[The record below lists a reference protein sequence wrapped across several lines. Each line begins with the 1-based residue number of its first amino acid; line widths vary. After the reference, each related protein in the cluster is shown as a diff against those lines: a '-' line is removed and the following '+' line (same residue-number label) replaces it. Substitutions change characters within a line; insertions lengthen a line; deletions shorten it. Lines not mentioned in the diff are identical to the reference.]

1 MVRIHA
7 LHLIWKAF
15 SMFSRSLSDARYPF
29 KNISSLQCSLHSQKS
44 IGKLT
49 SDFWVMFK
57 IAMFEGVFCI
67 KLQNSGRTFKNTF
80 RLCECLNGIGFVI
93 PPSTTL
99 TPLNFLENP
108 NVVTMGIAQLAAT
121 ALPKS
126 SLEWN
131 TSTQRSLSNLR
142 DFPISLM

>member
-1 MVRIHA
+1 
-7 LHLIWKAF
+7 
-15 SMFSRSLSDARYPF
+15 
-29 KNISSLQCSLHSQKS
+29 
-44 IGKLT
+44 
-49 SDFWVMFK
+49 
-57 IAMFEGVFCI
+57 MFEGVFCI

-142 DFPISLM
+142 DFPISLMQKCSFPLKVGRCCSYSNISQYSTASLSTVSQLVNNPPYFLLVFSNIYRAKA